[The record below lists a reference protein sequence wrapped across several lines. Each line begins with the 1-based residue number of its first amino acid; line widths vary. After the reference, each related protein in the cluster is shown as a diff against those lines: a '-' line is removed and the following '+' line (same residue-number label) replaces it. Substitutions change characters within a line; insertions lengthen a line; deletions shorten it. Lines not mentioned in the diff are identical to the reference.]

1 MGKLT
6 DDDMTAAEGSDDK
19 FLEKVP
25 MNPSNGGLIFVRF
38 SGA

>member
-25 MNPSNGGLIFVRF
+25 WVFPMVG
-38 SGA
+38 